1 MHAAEAI
8 DLEVTDPAHTRRLAH
23 ALARMLHAG
32 DVLLLSASWEP
43 GKPHLPAH

>member
-1 MHAAEAI
+1 MYAAEAI

-32 DVLLLSASWEP
+32 DVLLLSGELGP